1 MASWVWDAVAHRYR
15 SVATGRFLSPTTE
28 AELRAAFVESRRT
41 AIRTLGRGLG
51 DGSLSVNEFRRAMRD
66 EIEALNG
73 VQYMFGRG
81 GRKAMTLQD
90 RQALSAIIG
99 QEWAYADN
107 FAIQAAAGGLTPG
120 QIEARAAQYAAAGH
134 KAAEAGRMASFEG
147 FRAPAM
153 PGVGTA
159 CRSNCRCSWSVTET
173 EDGWRARWVRHA
185 TDSCST
191 CIEREARY
199 GEYIQS
205 KPGRA
210 VPVGD
215 AVGVL
220 A

>member
-1 MASWVWDAVAHRYR
+1 MSSWLWDESAHRYR
-15 SVATGRFLSPTTE
+15 SASTGRFLSPTTE
-28 AELRAAFVESRRT
+28 AELRAAFVEARRLE
-41 AIRTLGRGLG
+41 IRALGRGLG
-51 DGSLSVNEFRRAMRD
+51 DGSLTVNAFRRALRD

-73 VQYMFGRG
+73 VEYMFGRG
-81 GRKAMTLQD
+81 GRRAMTLAD
-90 RQALSAIIG
+90 RQALSAIIA

-107 FAIQAAAGGLTPG
+107 FAIQAAAGGLSAG

-134 KAAEAGRMASFEG
+134 KAAEAGRMASYEG

-153 PGVGTA
+153 PGVGTV
-159 CRSNCRCSWSVTET
+159 CRSNCRCSWAVTET